1 MSDRPK
7 KRIPVVQTTQPTQ
20 TTSEAP
26 GLPSEF
32 QHLLEWLGTGVE
44 RMEEIEDEKTREEV
58 FALLEGIDVLHRQG
72 IGRIFDLIAGLGGPK
87 AVEQISQD
95 PIVHTLLEMYDLP
108 EEDEQTQV
116 ERALEGVYPYF
127 ESHGGRLEVLGAK
140 NGRVRVR
147 LSGSCEGCPGTTTT
161 LGRVVEEALRE
172 GFPGFTELVAEEPI
186 PPAPKSIVQ
195 PGRRPLRRP
204 RWASAMRVKGFEPG
218 TLLPLRLENVP
229 LLLTLLDGE
238 VYAYRDGCPPGS
250 VLTLQLGG
258 VEGTTLVCP
267 WHGCRY
273 DLRTGRREDGEG
285 KLEAVPVAVQDGEV
299 KVALGTEEVASG

>member
-7 KRIPVVQTTQPTQ
+7 KQIPVVQTTQ

-32 QHLLEWLGTGVE
+32 QHLLEWLGTGLE
-44 RMEEIEDEKTREEV
+44 RMEEIEDEKAREEV

-72 IGRIFDLIAGLGGPK
+72 IGRILDLIGSLGGPK

-108 EEDEQTQV
+108 EEDERIRV
-116 ERALEGVYPYF
+116 ERALEDVYPYF
-127 ESHGGRLEVLGAK
+127 ESHGGKLEVLGVE

-147 LSGSCEGCPGTTTT
+147 LSGSCEGCPGTATT

-172 GFPGFTELVAEEPI
+172 GFPGFTELVAEEPP
-186 PPAPKSIVQ
+186 PPAPKNIVQ
-195 PGRRPLRRP
+195 LGRRPLRRP
-204 RWASAMRVKGFEPG
+204 RWASAGWMEDFEPG
-218 TLLPLRLENVP
+218 VMQARRLEDVS
-229 LLLTLLDGE
+229 LLLVLLDDGE
-238 VYAYRDGCPPGS
+238 VYAYRDGCPSGGI
-250 VLTLQLGG
+250 LTLQLGEVHG
-258 VEGTTLVCP
+258 SILVCP

-273 DLRTGRREDGEG
+273 DLRTGKREDAEG
-285 KLEAVPVAVQDGEV
+285 KLLVLPVAVQDGEV
-299 KVALGTEEVASG
+299 RVALGTEEVGSG